1 MTPFLEGDRIAS
13 RKRRAGS
20 GQSWLAVAVDGVEAG
35 VESLLIARLREKQ
48 SAPLLDAVKISED
61 ELRAAYEARRDTA
74 FTTPAAVKL
83 AVLWFNTRGQPRLEQ
98 IRAQINGAGEPLP
111 AAAPAL
117 SIHPVAAGFELRWAS
132 VRALTDVRIGLDESA
147 GLGEWADSPVLR
159 AEKREWQPDGR
170 IRHSYGFSAEPA
182 VRSRFFRLRPQLLP
196 AP

>member
-20 GQSWLAVAVDGVEAG
+20 GQSWLAAAADGVEAG

-111 AAAPAL
+111 AAIRRL
-117 SIHPVAAGFELRWAS
+117 EHPSGRRRLGTPLGLHP
-132 VRALTDVRIGLDESA
+132 RAHRRLD
-147 GLGEWADSPVLR
+147 
-159 AEKREWQPDGR
+159 
-170 IRHSYGFSAEPA
+170 
-182 VRSRFFRLRPQLLP
+182 RP
-196 AP
+196 